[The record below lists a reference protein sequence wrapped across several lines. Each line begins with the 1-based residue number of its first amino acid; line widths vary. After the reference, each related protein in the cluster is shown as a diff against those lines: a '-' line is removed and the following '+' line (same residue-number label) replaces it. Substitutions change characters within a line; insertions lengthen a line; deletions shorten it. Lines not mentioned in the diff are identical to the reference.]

1 MVALTT
7 EGLVFTWGEGKKGQ
21 LGHGQV
27 FEWFLSTLSDMSPH
41 LSDIHML
48 NILSGGELAI
58 ATYLR

>member
-27 FEWFLSTLSDMSPH
+27 FEYSKM
-41 LSDIHML
+41 
-48 NILSGGELAI
+48 
-58 ATYLR
+58 YL

>member
-27 FEWFLSTLSDMSPH
+27 HLRFISFNMSS
-41 LSDIHML
+41 LVTCECDAYMS
-48 NILSGGELAI
+48 
-58 ATYLR
+58 

>member
-27 FEWFLSTLSDMSPH
+27 FEWFLSTCICDV
-41 LSDIHML
+41 SDIIHMF